1 MLSVQYCFEHN
12 FRNAIFLTYFDQ
24 KYTYSTTSENSINLV
39 KIIKIHGNDQSGW
52 PLGHC
57 VRCVFWQ
64 AWFCMSLNIR
74 PALWESTHC
83 DKMYLKKKKKH
94 KMQQGKQETS
104 VLWLKGYCLTKIFLC
119 FFPKSFISWNH
130 KLNWL
135 AQTWHCMDFFSWDAI
150 FKACGVFFIFW
161 IYHNCP
167 GLRPRK
173 SITFTK
179 NHFFHFCLVFSI
191 LLRVSTMLT
200 NFLNVCKM
208 RFSGSRVSKFGKIHG
223 SESGAQT
230 NLLSRTLLV
239 FNHLGGK
246 WKINFPP
253 RVSKNGGGNK
263 NFPPRVPKYGGE
275 IKIFPG
281 GKNLIFSPEESEIPK
296 NFRLRRA
303 IFQKQSLCMVL

>member
-1 MLSVQYCFEHN
+1 MVLHEFEHSPSALRINTLWQNVFKKEEKTQNATRKTRN
-12 FRNAIFLTYFDQ
+12 F
-24 KYTYSTTSENSINLV
+24 SVVV
-39 KIIKIHGNDQSGW
+39 KGIL
-52 PLGHC
+52 P
-57 VRCVFWQ
+57 
-64 AWFCMSLNIR
+64 
-74 PALWESTHC
+74 
-83 DKMYLKKKKKH
+83 Y
-94 KMQQGKQETS
+94 
-104 VLWLKGYCLTKIFLC
+104 KIFLC

-239 FNHLGGK
+239 FNQMGGK
-246 WKINFPP
+246 RTPEQTKGLMW
-253 RVSKNGGGNK
+253 VSYDTKHLWCYNTSAYQWN
-263 NFPPRVPKYGGE
+263 
-275 IKIFPG
+275 
-281 GKNLIFSPEESEIPK
+281 
-296 NFRLRRA
+296 
-303 IFQKQSLCMVL
+303 